1 MKLAKNIPA
10 SVRQRLL
17 DRARRD
23 KRPFNELLQYYA
35 MERFLYRLS
44 RSYHANRFV
53 LKGAL
58 MLRIWL
64 SADKLAGAADTEA
77 GNASTVGRAMA
88 GEHRFRP
95 TMDIDMLGITSNEE
109 TSIIAQ
115 IRDIMT
121 VEVESDG
128 LVFDPESIQTER
140 ITEDADYEGIRVRFR
155 GMLDSARVSMQ
166 IDIGFGDI
174 VFPGPEEEE
183 LPTMLNLPAPRLLC
197 YSRESAIAE
206 KFEAMVKLGVLNSR
220 MKDFYDIWLLSRQ
233 FDFESEKLIQAIRL
247 TFERRGTTL
256 PAEVEA
262 FDQTFIDAKQVQWAA
277 FGKRLQQEHVPLSF
291 QDVISEVEGF
301 LAPIISALLQ
311 EEPCTTSW
319 IAPGPWS

>member
-44 RSYHANRFV
+44 ISTHAHRFV

-58 MLRIWL
+58 MLRVWL
-64 SADKLAGAADTEA
+64 SPAELAGAADIEV
-77 GNASTVGRAMA
+77 GNASTAGRIMA

-115 IRDIMT
+115 IRDIMA
-121 VEVESDG
+121 VEVEPDG
-128 LVFDPESIQTER
+128 LTFNPDSIQIER

-155 GMLDSARVSMQ
+155 GVLDSARVSMQ

-174 VFPGPEEEE
+174 LYPGPEEAD
-183 LPTMLNLPAPRLLC
+183 LPTMLDSPAPRLLC

-206 KFEAMVKLGVLNSR
+206 KFEAMIKLGVLNSR

-233 FDFESEKLIQAIRL
+233 FDFESEKLAEAIRL

-256 PAEVEA
+256 PAKVEA
-262 FDQTFIDAKQVQWAA
+262 FDKTFIDAKQVQWAA
-277 FGKRLQQEHVPLSF
+277 FWKRLQQGHVPLSF
-291 QDVISEVEGF
+291 QEVISEVEGF

-311 EEPCTTSW
+311 GEPGT
-319 IAPGPWS
+319 IPR